1 VKVIERNFNSDVLE
15 TIELFKETHD
25 VSNLESIVILAIK
38 KDGGQVLM
46 TNKTSGE
53 KKAFLLAFFQSWVN
67 KWFSLGDIE

>member
-1 VKVIERNFNSDVLE
+1 MKVIERNFNSDVLE

-25 VSNLESIVILAIK
+25 VSNLEAIVILAMK

-53 KKAFLLAFFQSWVN
+53 KKAFLLVFFQSWVT